1 MSNKAKVLYVSSR
14 PPFPKIGGREVMIS
28 QSLSFLS
35 CDFDVD
41 VVCFHGENEVVDI
54 ESIIELGVNSVELI
68 SMSSTFNIIKNLF
81 FRLDKSIQE
90 NLYFSE
96 TTNKKI
102 LSIVENV
109 NPDVII
115 CDMLRTS
122 QFFYDTKK
130 PLIVD
135 LDDVLSNRYKK
146 MLDRGVD
153 YSTVGTFSSRIP
165 PLLRGIEKYARVWIV
180 KFELS
185 RIERAEAK
193 AIKYANA
200 LILTS
205 PIEASEVNLIHNI
218 KKAYGISQCVQSKT
232 KLFSLGN
239 DLLFIG
245 NMTTAQNLASFEFIL
260 KDILPN
266 LNKADLKLKVI
277 GSFDH
282 RAVEMVGELENIELM
297 GFVNDLTD
305 AVSSCKVALMP
316 VTFGTGVKTKILD
329 ALSMGIPVVTNA
341 TGAEGLAI
349 INEKHA
355 LIQESGSDLAESVI
369 RIIEDSIISKRLAEE
384 GRNYVLENHSFNF
397 LMRRYNRI
405 VDSVLSN

>member
-193 AIKYANA
+193 AIQYANA